1 MTKDE
6 IMELVE
12 EMIREGRKVELES
25 YLGPE
30 KENDFLEY
38 IEELGFVRVYA
49 FEGSYEVISLKE
61 LIEILKDKCPNTPAG
76 CNHCRFGLQ
85 GQCIN

>member
-1 MTKDE
+1 MTKNK

-12 EMIREGRKVELES
+12 EMIRDGRKVELES

-30 KENDFLEY
+30 EKNDYLEY
-38 IEELGFVRVYA
+38 QNGSFFYVIG
-49 FEGSYEVISLKE
+49 FEGSYEKLSLEEVVKRLE
-61 LIEILKDKCPNTPAG
+61 DKCFNTPAG
-76 CNHCRFGLQ
+76 CNNCRFGLQ